1 MAMSLKVIVPPH
13 PLIKHWLSIL
23 RERNTPNILYSTGY
37 EQLGKWLTYEAL
49 RNWLPYK
56 KEIINTDNGEA
67 DGFFINNEYPIKV
80 FVMMP
85 EGLSLWYGSKEVI
98 PNSTLSLGELP
109 KSIDSNEG
117 IIFYSEQITT
127 TSATLETLIKLK
139 KLGVDSNRILLV
151 TAICSNKG
159 LNEIAKLFPN
169 QVIYTSCIDEE
180 DENTKLL
187 VPGIGNPLL
196 RLSTI
201 FQDKN

>member
-23 RERNTPNILYSTGY
+23 REKNTPNILYSTGY

-56 KEIINTDNGEA
+56 REIINTDNGEA
-67 DGFFINNEYPIKV
+67 DGFFINNQYPIKV
-80 FVMMP
+80 FAMMP
-85 EGLSLWYGSKEVI
+85 EGLSLWYGAKEVI

-109 KSIDSNEG
+109 EIIESNEG
-117 IIFYSEQITT
+117 VIFYSEQITT
-127 TSATLETLIKLK
+127 KSTATKTLLKLK
-139 KLGVDSNRILLV
+139 KLGVDSNRILLI
-151 TAICSNKG
+151 TAICTNKG

-169 QVIYTSCIDEE
+169 QLIYTSCIDEE
-180 DENTKLL
+180 DENTNLL
-187 VPGIGNPLL
+187 MPGIGNPLS

>member
-23 RERNTPNILYSTGY
+23 REKNTPNILYSTGF

-56 KEIINTDNGEA
+56 KEIINTNNGDA
-67 DGFFINNEYPIKV
+67 DGFFINNDYPIKV
-80 FVMMP
+80 FAKMP

-98 PNSTLSLGELP
+98 PNSTLLLGELP
-109 KSIDSNEG
+109 KSIESNEG
-117 IIFYSEQITT
+117 VIFYSEQITT

-139 KLGVDSNRILLV
+139 ELGVESKRIILIA
-151 TAICSNKG
+151 AICSNKG

-180 DENTKLL
+180 DEKTKLL
-187 VPGIGNPLL
+187 VPGIGNPLS
-196 RLSTI
+196 RLSTL

>member
-23 RERNTPNILYSTGY
+23 REMNTPNILYSTGY

-56 KEIINTDNGEA
+56 KEIINTENGNA
-67 DGFFINNEYPIKV
+67 DGTFINHDYPIKV
-80 FVMMP
+80 FAKMP
-85 EGLSLWYGSKEVI
+85 EGLSLWIGSKEVI

-109 KSIDSNEG
+109 KKIDPNEG
-117 IIFYSEQITT
+117 IIVYSDQITT
-127 TSATLETLIKLK
+127 KSKTIETLKELK
-139 KLGVDSNRILLV
+139 ELGVDSNRILLI
-151 TAICSNKG
+151 ASICSNKG

-180 DENTKLL
+180 DDKTKSLI
-187 VPGIGNPLL
+187 PGIGNPLL
-196 RLSTI
+196 RLSTL
-201 FQDKN
+201 FLDKN

>member
-1 MAMSLKVIVPPH
+1 MSMSLKVIVPPH

-23 RERNTPNILYSTGY
+23 REKNTPTILYSTGY

-56 KEIINTDNGEA
+56 KEIVNTDNGYA
-67 DGFFINNEYPIKV
+67 DGFFINNDYPIKV
-80 FVMMP
+80 FAMMP

-109 KSIDSNEG
+109 KKIESNEG
-117 IIFYSEQITT
+117 VIFYSEQITT
-127 TSATLETLIKLK
+127 KSSVLSTLIELK
-139 KLGVDSNRILLV
+139 ELGVDSNRILLI
-151 TAICSNKG
+151 TAICTNKG

-169 QVIYTSCIDEE
+169 QVIFTSCIDEE
-180 DENTKLL
+180 DDITNLL
-187 VPGIGNPLL
+187 IPGIGNPLF

-201 FQDKN
+201 FQDRN

>member
-23 RERNTPNILYSTGY
+23 REKNTPNILYSTGY

-56 KEIINTDNGEA
+56 KEIINTNNGDA

-80 FVMMP
+80 FATIP

-98 PNSTLSLGELP
+98 PNSTLSLGKLP
-109 KSIDSNEG
+109 ERIKDNEG
-117 IIFYSEQITT
+117 IIIFSGQITEI
-127 TSATLETLIKLK
+127 LNPIETLKFLK
-139 KLGVDSNRILLV
+139 KSGVDSNRILLI
-151 TAICSNKG
+151 APICGNKG

-180 DENTKLL
+180 EKTNLL
-187 VPGIGNPLL
+187 KPGIGDPLL

>member
-23 RERNTPNILYSTGY
+23 REMNTPNILYSTGY

-56 KEIINTDNGEA
+56 KEIINTENGNA
-67 DGFFINNEYPIKV
+67 DGTFINHDYPIKV
-80 FVMMP
+80 FAKMP
-85 EGLSLWYGSKEVI
+85 EGLSLWIGSKEVI

-109 KSIDSNEG
+109 KKIDPNEG
-117 IIFYSEQITT
+117 IIVYSDQITT
-127 TSATLETLIKLK
+127 TSKTIETLKELK
-139 KLGVDSNRILLV
+139 ELGVDSNRILLI
-151 TAICSNKG
+151 ASICSNKG

-180 DENTKLL
+180 DDKTKSLI
-187 VPGIGNPLL
+187 PGIGNPLL
-196 RLSTI
+196 RLSTL
-201 FQDKN
+201 FLDKN

>member
-23 RERNTPNILYSTGY
+23 REKNTPNVLYSTGY

-56 KEIINTDNGEA
+56 KEIINTENGNA
-67 DGFFINNEYPIKV
+67 DGTFINHDYPIKV
-80 FVMMP
+80 FAKMP
-85 EGLSLWYGSKEVI
+85 EGLSLWIGSKDVI

-109 KSIDSNEG
+109 KKIDPNEG
-117 IIFYSEQITT
+117 IIFYSDQITT
-127 TSATLETLIKLK
+127 KSKTIETLKELK
-139 KLGVDSNRILLV
+139 ELGVDSNRILLIV
-151 TAICSNKG
+151 SICSNKG

-180 DENTKLL
+180 DDKTKSLI
-187 VPGIGNPLL
+187 PGIGNPLL
-196 RLSTI
+196 RLSTL
-201 FQDKN
+201 FLDKN

>member
-1 MAMSLKVIVPPH
+1 MSLKVIVPPH

-23 RERNTPNILYSTGY
+23 REKNTPNILYSTGF

-56 KEIINTDNGEA
+56 KEIINTDNGDA
-67 DGFFINNEYPIKV
+67 DGFFINHDYPIKV
-80 FVMMP
+80 FATIP

-98 PNSTLSLGELP
+98 PNSTLLLGELP
-109 KSIDSNEG
+109 KSIESNEG
-117 IIFYSEQITT
+117 VIFYSEQITT
-127 TSATLETLIKLK
+127 KCSAIKALLKLK
-139 KLGVDSNRILLV
+139 ELGVDSNRILLI

-187 VPGIGNPLL
+187 APGIGNPLL

>member
-23 RERNTPNILYSTGY
+23 REKNTPKILYSTGY

-56 KEIINTDNGEA
+56 KETVNTENGNA
-67 DGFFINNEYPIKV
+67 DGFFINNDYPTKV
-80 FVMMP
+80 FAMIP

-109 KSIDSNEG
+109 KSINSNEG
-117 IIFYSEQITT
+117 VIFYAEQITT
-127 TSATLETLIKLK
+127 RSKVIETLFKLK
-139 KLGVDSNRILLV
+139 ELGVDSNRILLI
-151 TAICSNKG
+151 TAICTNKG

-180 DENTKLL
+180 DQNTKLV

>member
-23 RERNTPNILYSTGY
+23 REKNTPNVLYSTGY

-56 KEIINTDNGEA
+56 KEIINTENGNA
-67 DGFFINNEYPIKV
+67 DGTFINHDYPIKV
-80 FVMMP
+80 FAKMP
-85 EGLSLWYGSKEVI
+85 EGLSLWIGSKDVI

-109 KSIDSNEG
+109 KKIDPNEG
-117 IIFYSEQITT
+117 IIFYSDQITT
-127 TSATLETLIKLK
+127 KSKTIETLKELK
-139 KLGVDSNRILLV
+139 ELGVDSNRILLIV
-151 TAICSNKG
+151 SICSNKG

-180 DENTKLL
+180 DDKTKTLI
-187 VPGIGNPLL
+187 PGIGNPLL
-196 RLSTI
+196 RLSTL
-201 FQDKN
+201 FLDKN

>member
-13 PLIKHWLSIL
+13 PLIKHWISIL
-23 RERNTPNILYSTGY
+23 REKNTPNILYSTGF

-56 KEIINTDNGEA
+56 KEIINAENGEA
-67 DGFFINNEYPIKV
+67 DGFFINNDYPIKV
-80 FVMMP
+80 FAMIP

-109 KSIDSNEG
+109 KSINSNEG
-117 IIFYSEQITT
+117 VIFYAEQITT
-127 TSATLETLIKLK
+127 RSKVIETLFKLK
-139 KLGVDSNRILLV
+139 ELGVDSNRILLI
-151 TAICSNKG
+151 TAICTNKG

-180 DENTKLL
+180 DQNTKLV

>member
-13 PLIKHWLSIL
+13 PLIKHWISIL
-23 RERNTPNILYSTGY
+23 REKNTPNILYSTGY

-56 KEIINTDNGEA
+56 KEIINTDNGNA
-67 DGFFINNEYPIKV
+67 DGFFINNDYPIKV
-80 FVMMP
+80 FAKMP
-85 EGLSLWYGSKEVI
+85 EGLSLWYWSKEVI
-98 PNSTLSLGELP
+98 PNSTLSIGELP
-109 KSIDSNEG
+109 QKIEPNEG
-117 IIFYSEQITT
+117 VIFYSEQITT
-127 TSATLETLIKLK
+127 TSKAIETLLKLK
-139 KLGVDSNRILLV
+139 GLGVDSNRILLI
-151 TAICSNKG
+151 TAICTNKG
-159 LNEIAKLFPN
+159 LNEIAKSFPN

-187 VPGIGNPLL
+187 LPGIGNPLL